1 MSLSK
6 GFETETEERGCATAF
21 SKSFS
26 LPHRLHDDF
35 EIEAMKAAADD
46 VPENSKDESEQA
58 SSARMGSAEATII
71 YLALPPPRTAPA
83 SALVAAPSPSASA
96 PAFALAGSL
105 PVLLLPLPAWQHAI
119 SGPGLDVGQEQN
131 NNPTSA
137 AAHLPPAKKRKR
149 WHHGKDY
156 KRGENKLIEKEMMEA
171 LGERVLCS
179 ARIQKKGICG
189 ELATAVWQPS
199 AGSPLCKNCAH
210 NRKHAQCT
218 LQAMP

>member
-1 MSLSK
+1 MASYGGLT
-6 GFETETEERGCATAF
+6 TEDYR
-21 SKSFS
+21 S
-26 LPHRLHDDF
+26 DDG
-35 EIEAMKAAADD
+35 AAVAK
-46 VPENSKDESEQA
+46 NSKDESEQA
-58 SSARMGSAEATII
+58 SSARMGSAETTSTIV

-83 SALVAAPSPSASA
+83 CTLVAAPAPSPSASA

-119 SGPGLDVGQEQN
+119 SGPRLDVGQDEN

-171 LGERVLCS
+171 LGQRVLCS
-179 ARIQKKGICG
+179 ARIKKKGICG